1 MNIWNIVFL
10 VLVFILS
17 GVAVFF
23 TAQEMKIRQE
33 WNRGIV
39 SLENKIAG
47 SEKEIREAI
56 NGIPSD
62 KPEAERMIDELAL
75 STVKVR
81 LQNLIFERGK
91 AWFECQPGQVS
102 ADGQVLM
109 PQQLGGN
116 NPQTEEDRLK
126 PIQLVEV
133 RLMITGPV
141 VERDGKEEVIPPND
155 LKGLVY
161 LFDEGQDNIGTRFLG
176 RFTVG
181 SVQPSQS
188 RYQVTLIAA
197 NELNQN
203 EVDQIE
209 ASRKRPEA
217 TWAVYTAMPMD
228 RYHGVFDLLPEDVV
242 DSIISS
248 ADSKDARGERLDL
261 KDPERKSVDFDIL
274 LTRLYQWRVVLKQ
287 DIDRTKRYI
296 EMLESSLKSAKDEE
310 NNLQKDIDFEKK
322 RIAAMNAQVE
332 TLQKSVDQY
341 HEMIEEL
348 KELIDKTQQQNEWYV
363 AQIAQAQ
370 LQVAESIEKRAE
382 DAAAE

>member
-1 MNIWNIVFL
+1 MNIWNTVFL

-17 GVAVFF
+17 GVAAFF

-33 WNRGIV
+33 WNRGIER
-39 SLENKIAG
+39 LETKISN

-56 NGIPSD
+56 NGVPSD
-62 KPEAERMIDELAL
+62 KPEAERTIEELAL

-81 LQNLIFERGK
+81 LRNLIFERGK
-91 AWFECQPGQVS
+91 AWFECQPGQVT

-116 NPQTEEDRLK
+116 DPQTEENRLK

-141 VERDGKEEVIPPND
+141 VEKNGKEEVIPPND

-161 LFDEGQDNIGTRFLG
+161 LFDEGQDNVGTQFLG
-176 RFTVG
+176 RFTV
-181 SVQPSQS
+181 SAVQPSQS

-203 EVDQIE
+203 EVERIE
-209 ASRKRPEA
+209 ASRKKQA
-217 TWAVYTAMPMD
+217 TWAVYTAVPID
-228 RYHGVFDLLPEDVV
+228 RYEGVFDRLPDDVV
-242 DSIISS
+242 DSILS
-248 ADSKDARGERLDL
+248 ASAPKDRKLTVPDL
-261 KDPERKSVDFDIL
+261 KDPERKTVDFDVL
-274 LTRLYQWRVVLKQ
+274 LTKLYQWRVVLKQ

-296 EMLESSLKSAKDEE
+296 EMLKSSVESAKAEEGSLK
-310 NNLQKDIDFEKK
+310 KDIDFEKK
-322 RIAAMNAQVE
+322 RIAAMKTQAE
-332 TLQKSVDQY
+332 TLQKAVDQY
-341 HEMIEEL
+341 DEMIQEL
-348 KELIDKTQQQNEWYV
+348 TDLIDKTQKQNKWYV

-370 LQVAESIEKRAE
+370 HQAAEQIEKRAE
-382 DAAAE
+382 EAVAE